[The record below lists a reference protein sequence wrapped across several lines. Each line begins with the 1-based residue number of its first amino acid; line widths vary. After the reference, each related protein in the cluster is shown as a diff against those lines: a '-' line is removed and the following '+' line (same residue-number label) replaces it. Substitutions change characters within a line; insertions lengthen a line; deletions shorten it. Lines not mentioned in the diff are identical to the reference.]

1 MDNDDDKK
9 KKKKKKRNGID
20 DLLEEGGAALE
31 ALSDQCT
38 ILDNLEKRCKG
49 VDALSGDLHQDLL
62 PACGV
67 HQLCYLCVSIYLKSR
82 YSSFVTF
89 LLLYF
94 QTYRV
99 LPNPNV
105 TSNIWLMLKQFVVIT

>member
-1 MDNDDDKK
+1 MEDDED

-20 DLLEEGGAALE
+20 DLLEENAAAEFE
-31 ALSDQCT
+31 AASLNDQCM

-67 HQLCYLCVSIYLKSR
+67 HQLCYLCVS
-82 YSSFVTF
+82 FEFF
-89 LLLYF
+89 L
-94 QTYRV
+94 
-99 LPNPNV
+99 
-105 TSNIWLMLKQFVVIT
+105 QFFIR